1 MHLLVLDLDGSL
13 RTQSSLHDAAPWAS
27 LRTLDAS
34 DIAPRLR
41 LWARARTID
50 EMRGR
55 LDGIDVDSTIAL
67 LGSGDFHHVAALL
80 HERIG
85 EPFTLVHFDNHPDWV
100 RLAPRWHC
108 GSWLNRTLALPN
120 LARAVTLG
128 PCSDDLV
135 RPGLKGGNLG
145 ALDSGRLAL
154 FPWHHAPSRVWRR
167 LADGPGHHVE
177 SGRIRW
183 RNLDERSL
191 PEAIDEALAAMP
203 TDAVWISIDKD
214 VLPEDEVVTNWDQG
228 HMPLDALLAFLD
240 AIRSRKRIIG
250 ADICGEYAPIA
261 HANAWKRIESRLDQ
275 PRREAVDATR
285 LAANERVNRALIAS
299 LAGAHCAC

>member
-1 MHLLVLDLDGSL
+1 
-13 RTQSSLHDAAPWAS
+13 
-27 LRTLDAS
+27 
-34 DIAPRLR
+34 
-41 LWARARTID
+41 
-50 EMRGR
+50 MRHR
-55 LDGIDVDSTIAL
+55 LDGVDVASTIAL

-80 HERIG
+80 HERVR

-100 RLAPRWHC
+100 RLAPHWHC
-108 GSWLNRTLALPN
+108 GSWLNRTLALPH

-135 RPGLKGGNLG
+135 RPGFKGGNLR

-154 FPWHHAPSRVWRR
+154 FPWHHEPSRIWRR
-167 LADGPGHHVE
+167 IADGPGHRVE
-177 SGRIRW
+177 NGLIRW

-191 PEAIDEALAAMP
+191 PEAI
-203 TDAVWISIDKD
+203 
-214 VLPEDEVVTNWDQG
+214 G
-228 HMPLDALLAFLD
+228 MPLDALLEFLR
-240 AIRSRKRIIG
+240 AIRARKRVIG

-275 PRREAVDATR
+275 PQRDTVDATR

-299 LAGAHCAC
+299 LAGAHSAC

>member
-13 RTQSSLHDAAPWAS
+13 RVQTSLRDSAPWQS
-27 LRTLDAS
+27 VRTIDAS

-50 EMRGR
+50 EMRER
-55 LDGIDVDSTIAL
+55 LTDVDVDSTIAL

-80 HERIG
+80 HERID

-100 RLAPRWHC
+100 RIAPRWHC

-154 FPWHHAPSRVWRR
+154 FPWHHEPSRVWRR
-167 LADGPGHHVE
+167 IADGPGHRF
-177 SGRIRW
+177 GNGLIRW

-228 HMPLDALLAFLD
+228 HMPLAALRAFLD
-240 AIRSRKRIIG
+240 AIRARKRIIG

-261 HANAWKRIESRLDQ
+261 HANAFKRIESRLDQ
-275 PRREAVDATR
+275 PQHEAVDATR
-285 LAANERVNRALIAS
+285 LAANERVNRVLIAA
-299 LAGAHCAC
+299 LAGARDA

>member
-1 MHLLVLDLDGSL
+1 MHLLLLDLDGSL
-13 RTQSSLHDAAPWAS
+13 RAQSSLRDAAPWQS
-27 LRTLDAS
+27 VRTIDAS

-50 EMRGR
+50 EMRHR
-55 LDGIDVDSTIAL
+55 LDGLDVGSTIAL

-80 HERIG
+80 HERID
-85 EPFTLVHFDNHPDWV
+85 EPFTLIHFDNHPDWV

-120 LARAVTLG
+120 LVRAVTLG

-135 RPGLKGGNLG
+135 RPGIKGGNLA

-154 FPWHHAPSRVWRR
+154 FPWHHEPSRIWRR
-167 LADGPGHHVE
+167 IADGPGHHV
-177 SGRIRW
+177 GNGMIHW

-228 HMPLDALLAFLD
+228 HMPLDALRAFLD
-240 AIRSRKRIIG
+240 AIRARKRIIG
-250 ADICGEYAPIA
+250 ADLCGEYAPIS
-261 HANAWKRIESRLDQ
+261 HANAFKRIESALDQ
-275 PRREAVDATR
+275 PQRETVDATR

-299 LAGAHCAC
+299 LAGARAA

>member
-1 MHLLVLDLDGSL
+1 MAEA
-13 RTQSSLHDAAPWAS
+13 R
-27 LRTLDAS
+27 R
-34 DIAPRLR
+34 RL
-41 LWARARTID
+41 ADTPIEATI
-50 EMRGR
+50 
-55 LDGIDVDSTIAL
+55 TL

-80 HERIG
+80 HERID
-85 EPFTLVHFDNHPDWV
+85 EPFTLIHFDNHPDWV

-145 ALDSGRLAL
+145 ALDGGRLAL
-154 FPWHHAPSRVWRR
+154 FPWHHAPSRVWRHI
-167 LADGPGHHVE
+167 ADGPGHRVGNGLIH
-177 SGRIRW
+177 W

-228 HMPLDALLAFLD
+228 HMPLDALRAFLD
-240 AIRSRKRIIG
+240 AIRARKRIIG
-250 ADICGEYAPIA
+250 ADLCGEYAPIA
-261 HANAWKRIESRLDQ
+261 HANAFKRIESALDQ
-275 PRREAVDATR
+275 PQRETVDATR

-299 LAGAHCAC
+299 LAGARAE